1 MRGSI
6 TAAFL
11 KLVPVL
17 LVASGCSNDAELPT
31 AYHENYLATPT
42 DVVVS
47 LNGDEVAVTWQL
59 ESTVNVDA
67 FVVSFTDATGSV
79 ESRSVE
85 DPEARNFVGGGLNTE
100 SGSIIRVQ
108 VRAADEN
115 DFLGPPSAVVILT
128 ID

>member
-11 KLVPVL
+11 KLLPVL

-31 AYHENYLATPT
+31 SYHESYLAMPT
-42 DVVVS
+42 DVVVV
-47 LNGDEVAVTWQL
+47 LNGGEVEVSWQI
-59 ESTVNVDA
+59 ESTANVAA

-85 DPEARNFVGGGLNTE
+85 DPEARTFVGGGLNTE
-100 SGSIIRVQ
+100 SGSIRVQ